1 MAVEFIKG
9 KIPKK
14 DKDRKKKLTE
24 LDNLLS
30 EYRNCMENSKKKE
43 MQKQR
48 SNKMLAANSRFYNT
62 KDNNHDG

>member
-1 MAVEFIKG
+1 MAVEFIKE

-14 DKDRKKKLTE
+14 DKDKKKKQAE

-30 EYRNCMENSKKKE
+30 EYRNLMENSKKKE
-43 MQKQR
+43 IQKQR

-62 KDNNHDG
+62 KDNKHDS